1 MNNISQLT
9 VFDYTE
15 IEILGDL
22 ERLKLALENIDDDEL
37 VKKLESERGKGRD
50 DYPVRVMLNFQYAMK
65 IYGHRSVA
73 SFRRELLRNPSL
85 RKICGLKDEDY
96 LYLGKRKNLV
106 PPHRVFTKF
115 EKKLM
120 KYQNELDEIFE
131 KDVDFMYENLDKFG
145 ENTALDGKLLD
156 SYAKRENKNS
166 TNDEDKKDYR
176 RENEATWTCKTY
188 NFADG
193 SKKNTW
199 HFGFEAHIL
208 CDAKYGLPIWKKMEI
223 ASVSE
228 QKVCDQMI
236 EDLVK
241 RRPMVLIKM
250 KNILMDAGYDNG
262 DRNKLLKQEYDI
274 NPLVDNRHMWR
285 EEKLRE
291 IDNQPLAYNEDGEVF
306 YIKDITKEE
315 YERLKYLGYDK
326 KRESLRYGFKY
337 GKDKRVF
344 RISLDVDRRIFLP
357 IARDSDK
364 FKRLY
369 KMRTEVERLNGR
381 LDRDYMLNDH
391 FIRGKKKMD
400 MTLTISFIVMMAM
413 AKGHIKNKQE
423 NIRSLVKI

>member
-37 VKKLESERGKGRD
+37 VKRLENERGKGRD
-50 DYPVRVMLNFQYAMK
+50 DYPVRVMLNFQYAIK

-73 SFRRELLRNPSL
+73 SFRRELLRNPTL

-96 LYLGKRKNLV
+96 LYLGKRKNLI
-106 PPHRVFTKF
+106 PPHRVFTEF
-115 EKKLM
+115 EKKLI
-120 KYQNELDEIFE
+120 KYQNELDKIFE
-131 KDVDFMYENLDKFG
+131 SDVNFMYENLDEFG
-145 ENTALDGKLLD
+145 KNTALDGKLLD

-166 TNDEDKKDYR
+166 TNNENKKDYR

-193 SKKNTW
+193 SKKSTW
-199 HFGFEAHIL
+199 HFGYEAHIL
-208 CDAKYGLPIWKKMEI
+208 CDAKYGLPIWKKLET

-228 QKVCDQMI
+228 QKVCDKMI
-236 EDLVK
+236 EDLAK
-241 RRPMVLIKM
+241 RRPMVLVKM

-285 EEKLRE
+285 GEKLRE

-315 YERLKYLGYDK
+315 YEKLKYLGYDK
-326 KRESLRYGFKY
+326 ERESLRYGFKY
-337 GKDKRVF
+337 GQDKRVF
-344 RISLDVDRRIFLP
+344 RIPLDVDRRIFLP